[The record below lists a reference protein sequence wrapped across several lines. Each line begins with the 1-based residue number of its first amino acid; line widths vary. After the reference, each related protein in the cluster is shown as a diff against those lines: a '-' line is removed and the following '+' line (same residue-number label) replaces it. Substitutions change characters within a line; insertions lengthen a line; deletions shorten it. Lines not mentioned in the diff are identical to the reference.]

1 MKKIIVSGCSFTFE
15 DWNWPKYLIKHLNV
29 PTRDLI
35 NVGMASQGNG
45 LISKKLIYAVNKELE
60 NTDSKDMLVGVMWS
74 GIDRVDFHSENNY
87 SSENNIQNNSMIKK
101 SKGNY
106 TGESS

>member
-1 MKKIIVSGCSFTFE
+1 MKKVIVSGCSFTFE

-45 LISKKLIYAVNKELE
+45 LISKN
-60 NTDSKDMLVGVMWS
+60 
-74 GIDRVDFHSENNY
+74 
-87 SSENNIQNNSMIKK
+87 
-101 SKGNY
+101 
-106 TGESS
+106 